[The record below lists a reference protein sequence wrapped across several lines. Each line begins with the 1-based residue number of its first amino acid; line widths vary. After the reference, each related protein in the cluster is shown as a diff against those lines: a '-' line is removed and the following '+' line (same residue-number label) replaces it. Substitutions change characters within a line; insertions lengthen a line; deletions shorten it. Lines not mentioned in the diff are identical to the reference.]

1 MEVEWERLTSAYIFG
16 DKIQDGDYK
25 DAAIDAL
32 IQKVLNEKSY
42 PIHKTRKIYENTVGG
57 DSARR
62 LWIDWF
68 VYINDA
74 EWMDEAKR
82 NYYTEDFLFDLSQ
95 ALMKSIRVKVAPY
108 EDNTCV
114 YHIHGQK
121 PCYKNRRFP

>member
-1 MEVEWERLTSAYIFG
+1 MEVEWERLTPAYIFG

-62 LWIDWF
+62 L
-68 VYINDA
+68 
-74 EWMDEAKR
+74 
-82 NYYTEDFLFDLSQ
+82 
-95 ALMKSIRVKVAPY
+95 
-108 EDNTCV
+108 
-114 YHIHGQK
+114 
-121 PCYKNRRFP
+121 